1 MFTPRTTAFLLQNT
15 VDLRFRRHVSSFV
28 RGRCQP
34 HCSPAVTV
42 KKKRPNAIVATNKTA
57 TKVPA
62 TVAAVLLSVCFLVS
76 QPPSLSH
83 AATVEDMQ
91 NVSSQ
96 ASTTDTTVGSDTE
109 NEQELREKTQR
120 NTRLSGRLSQ
130 QFSTARRLAENGDID
145 GALDA
150 YNSLI
155 KDAPNFAPAYSN
167 RANLL
172 VAKNRAKDAL
182 ADYDRALELA
192 PADGDVWVVLVNRG
206 VTRLSLDGSTANAE
220 AALADLNAAFNR
232 KGGDPLILQNRAAA
246 YEALGKW
253 ESAIR
258 DYQGALKNNDVKP
271 FWLRY
276 ALVLFQKGKSAES
289 IAVLK
294 RVSNSFNVDDVKAA
308 LAVVYFENGNL
319 ATAET
324 LWSDMERPRL
334 FESRQFLLTR
344 KWPPRAVD
352 GMDHFRTLKE

>member
-1 MFTPRTTAFLLQNT
+1 MIIAA
-15 VDLRFRRHVSSFV
+15 D
-28 RGRCQP
+28 
-34 HCSPAVTV
+34 
-42 KKKRPNAIVATNKTA
+42 KTA
-57 TKVPA
+57 PKVPTA
-62 TVAAVLLSVCFLVS
+62 IAAVLLSAYVLVG
-76 QPPSLSH
+76 QPPSFSH
-83 AATVEDMQ
+83 AATVEDVQ

-96 ASTTDTTVGSDTE
+96 ASTTDTTASSETE

-120 NTRLSGRLSQ
+120 NTRLSGRLAQ
-130 QFSTARRLAENGDID
+130 QFSSARRLAQNGDID

-150 YNSLI
+150 YNNLI
-155 KDAPNFAPAYSN
+155 RDAPNFAPGYSN

-172 VAKNRAKDAL
+172 VGKNRAKEAL

-206 VTRLSLDGSTANAE
+206 VTRLSLDGSTATAQ

-232 KGGDPLILQNRAAA
+232 KGGDPLVLQNRAVA

-258 DYQGALKNNDVKP
+258 DYQGALKGNDVKP

-294 RVSNSFNVDDVKAA
+294 RVSNSFNVDDIKAA

-334 FESRQFLLTR
+334 FESRRFLLSR
-344 KWPPRAVD
+344 KWPPRAVE
-352 GMDHFRTLKE
+352 GMDHFRSLRE